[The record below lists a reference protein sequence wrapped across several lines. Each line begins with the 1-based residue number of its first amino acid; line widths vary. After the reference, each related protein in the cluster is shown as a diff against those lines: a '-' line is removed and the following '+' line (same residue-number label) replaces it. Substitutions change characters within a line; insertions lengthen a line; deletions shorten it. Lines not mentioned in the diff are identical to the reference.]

1 MLPPLTDLEG
11 QPGAL
16 GRHARDAISKLQELG
31 MEEDLDK
38 SVTSLINYLQPAARE
53 RASLAV
59 ALQALTE
66 LRDVFEVKEAM
77 EQPSISQLPGRPGT
91 DPMDIRSNGSGT
103 SQGADPARL
112 HHKVNRLPESAAIA
126 ADDMRRMSLDGR
138 AQSLG
143 SSWRSIQQVDLSA
156 GSTETTDIGL

>member
-66 LRDVFEVKEAM
+66 LRCSTAM
-77 EQPSISQLPGRPGT
+77 GCQTAWINCHRSLISPAQLFPCILVVCSATQPL
-91 DPMDIRSNGSGT
+91 
-103 SQGADPARL
+103 
-112 HHKVNRLPESAAIA
+112 
-126 ADDMRRMSLDGR
+126 R
-138 AQSLG
+138 AQL
-143 SSWRSIQQVDLSA
+143 RHEATRAKDC
-156 GSTETTDIGL
+156 TR